1 VRSLRLQLLACIA
14 IGAVIR
20 IAAYDVGPVQR
31 ADLRLLELGPLP
43 PGTLHRLADAIV
55 SPFDPAPYALL
66 VAAVIGAALLAGRR
80 ELAIAAAA
88 LMIGAAA
95 TTQVLKPLL
104 AADRP
109 RTWQAYLPS
118 NAWPS
123 GHTTAAAAL
132 ALALVLL
139 TPPGRRRPVAIAAA
153 VSVALVGVALEALG
167 RHFASDV
174 LGGLCVAG
182 AWGAVAWRVASRQR
196 ARTASP

>member
-1 VRSLRLQLLACIA
+1 VRSLRIQLLACIA
-14 IGAVIR
+14 LGAVIR

-31 ADLRLLELGPLP
+31 ADLRLLEVGPLP

-55 SPFDPAPYALL
+55 SPVDPAPYVLL
-66 VAAVIGAALLAGRR
+66 VAAVIGAALLARRR

-88 LMIGAAA
+88 LMVGAAA
-95 TTQVLKPLL
+95 TTQVLKSLL

-109 RTWQAYLPS
+109 QTYTAFLPP

-132 ALALVLL
+132 ALAIVLL
-139 TPPGRRRPVAIAAA
+139 SPPGRRRAVAIAAA
-153 VSVALVGVALEALG
+153 VGVAVVGVALVALG
-167 RHFASDV
+167 RHFPSDV

-182 AWGAVAWRVASRQR
+182 AWGAVAWRVASQR
-196 ARTASP
+196 ARTASS